1 MPISTETPTKP
12 AAILVRIIV
21 AVALIAVGYYGFN
34 KAGPNAQEWDSVL
47 KVVSAVVCFIGLYLL
62 FKAVTELVNRRNAS
76 KR

>member
-1 MPISTETPTKP
+1 MSTEIPTKP
-12 AAILVRIIV
+12 RSIIV
-21 AVALIAVGYYGFN
+21 RLITAVALIAIGYYGFN

-62 FKAVTELVNRRNAS
+62 FNAVTELINRRKAL